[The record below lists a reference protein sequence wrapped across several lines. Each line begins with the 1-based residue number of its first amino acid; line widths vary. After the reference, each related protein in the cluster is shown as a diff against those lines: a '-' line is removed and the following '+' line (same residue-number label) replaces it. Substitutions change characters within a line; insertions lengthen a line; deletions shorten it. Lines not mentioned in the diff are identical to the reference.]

1 VDGRGAA
8 EGVRLLLAAGN
19 AWDRVLDRRW
29 PIDMTKVRD
38 GIAVACPLFDQA
50 IKDGELR
57 MNMNRIPVL
66 IHTDPETGVVRQ
78 VGQSSAME
86 RYVKGEDG
94 REEGGRRGRGGGG
107 ERYGPGKDTVIIDT
121 GRSAGR
127 DTRWREAIP
136 RRRRDT
142 KRERDGGE
150 TT

>member
-1 VDGRGAA
+1 MCPYSTAFFTDVILHSTPAITTPLPTPIRYPPLPPPLSHPLPAPSPAPTRSVDGRGAA

-19 AWDRVLDRRW
+19 KWDRVLDRRW

-66 IHTDPETGVVRQ
+66 IHTDPETGVARQ

-86 RYVKGEDG
+86 R
-94 REEGGRRGRGGGG
+94 
-107 ERYGPGKDTVIIDT
+107 
-121 GRSAGR
+121 
-127 DTRWREAIP
+127 
-136 RRRRDT
+136 
-142 KRERDGGE
+142 
-150 TT
+150 